1 MKRLK
6 TGENW
11 ECILEKSLEKVLE
24 KVLEKSLEMIEIKK
38 TAVISKRF
46 LKSGDTYPYV
56 KDLCETFKQGGL
68 LFREV

>member
-11 ECILEKSLEKVLE
+11 ECRLEKSLEKVLE
-24 KVLEKSLEMIEIKK
+24 KVLEKSLEMIEIKNCCDIK
-38 TAVISKRF
+38 TISKERR
-46 LKSGDTYPYV
+46 TYPCV